1 LTRGYVREIH
11 PFIGPRIDVP
21 APDVNTNGQIM
32 AWFVDEYSKIKGQFT
47 PGVVTGKPIELGG
60 SLGREEA
67 TALGGAFVLEN
78 FLKSTKKSKKGLK
91 VAIQG
96 FGNVGGNMAKILDNW
111 GYKVVAIS
119 DVGGAIYDEKGLA
132 INKVCD
138 AQKGICKPEH
148 FKGAKKITNQELL
161 LLPVDILIPAALS
174 KQITSQNADKIKA
187 KIIVEMANAPVTEEA
202 DIVLDKKGIP
212 VIPDILA
219 NSGGVIVSYF
229 EWVQNSSNEY
239 WTKERVNSALEEKIG
254 LAFNKVF
261 EFQTKN
267 KMSLREACYGIAID
281 RILKAEKMRGT
292 I

>member
-1 LTRGYVREIH
+1 
-11 PFIGPRIDVP
+11 
-21 APDVNTNGQIM
+21 
-32 AWFVDEYSKIKGQFT
+32 
-47 PGVVTGKPIELGG
+47 
-60 SLGREEA
+60 
-67 TALGGAFVLEN
+67 
-78 FLKSTKKSKKGLK
+78 
-91 VAIQG
+91 
-96 FGNVGGNMAKILDNW
+96 
-111 GYKVVAIS
+111 
-119 DVGGAIYDEKGLA
+119 
-132 INKVCD
+132 
-138 AQKGICKPEH
+138 
-148 FKGAKKITNQELL
+148 
-161 LLPVDILIPAALS
+161 
-174 KQITSQNADKIKA
+174 
-187 KIIVEMANAPVTEEA
+187 MANAPVTEEA